1 VKRVLALVVVLGGL
15 VAAGVLLTRPKGG
28 TSKDHG
34 AGPQPGLPWFEDV
47 TAAAGID
54 FTHEDEATQNHFI
67 EETLHGG
74 LGWIDFDADGRPDLV
89 CVQGGPVRPAGAAG
103 TPTRLYRN
111 LGGGRFADVTKTS
124 GLTRTGVGY
133 GCAVGDFDNDGFDDL
148 LVTFVGGLAL
158 YHNMPDGAGGRRF
171 ADVTTAAGLADPHF
185 CTSAGWGDVDGDG
198 LLDLYVCHYVELTRM
213 NDPVCVDPTR
223 GVKIGCAPTA
233 YPYTTHRLYRNRGGR
248 KFEDVTAASGIGSA
262 KPAPGLG
269 VVLVDV
275 NGDGRLDIYVAN
287 DMNPAYLFRNL
298 GAGRFE
304 EVAAFVGCA
313 YDGNGVVMAGMG
325 VSAADVYRDGRPA
338 LFVTNYQNLPNV
350 LFRNRPDGT
359 FRPDELASGLGPPSL
374 ARLGF
379 GTAFLDADRDG
390 HLDAVVANGHV
401 QRPALQLYGVPYPQ
415 EAQFFAGRAPGKF
428 EDVSARVGP
437 YFRER
442 HVGRGLAVADFDGD
456 GMPDLAFGNCGG
468 AYKLLRN
475 ATRNENRGLT
485 LELVGDGVK
494 SNRNA
499 VGAKAVVEAGGRQQS
514 AWVVGGGSY
523 LSAGDRRLTFGL
535 GQADRADRVTVSWP
549 SGRVQEVRDLPA
561 GRWRWVEG
569 AEPIRVE

>member
-1 VKRVLALVVVLGGL
+1 
-15 VAAGVLLTRPKGG
+15 
-28 TSKDHG
+28 
-34 AGPQPGLPWFEDV
+34 
-47 TAAAGID
+47 
-54 FTHEDEATQNHFI
+54 
-67 EETLHGG
+67 
-74 LGWIDFDADGRPDLV
+74 
-89 CVQGGPVRPAGAAG
+89 
-103 TPTRLYRN
+103 
-111 LGGGRFADVTKTS
+111 
-124 GLTRTGVGY
+124 
-133 GCAVGDFDNDGFDDL
+133 
-148 LVTFVGGLAL
+148 
-158 YHNMPDGAGGRRF
+158 
-171 ADVTTAAGLADPHF
+171 
-185 CTSAGWGDVDGDG
+185 
-198 LLDLYVCHYVELTRM
+198 
-213 NDPVCVDPTR
+213 
-223 GVKIGCAPTA
+223 
-233 YPYTTHRLYRNRGGR
+233 
-248 KFEDVTAASGIGSA
+248 VTAASGIGSA